1 MTISNTK
8 KLLGA
13 AGAAVLIAAL
23 AGCGSAPEESGGS
36 TTAPE
41 ESVDF
46 LACAVSD
53 EGSWNDKSFNEA
65 AFEGLKKAESELGV
79 SIQGFES
86 GSPDDFGPN
95 LQAAVDA
102 GCDVTFAVGFNF
114 SWEGSLERII
124 GENPDSHFAWVDGWP
139 LEDNLKPIMYST
151 EQSSYLA
158 GYLSAAYST
167 TGTVATYGGMEI
179 DSVTV
184 FMEGFRNGA
193 LQYKADSGED
203 ITVLP
208 FQFVGDFESTGVA
221 QSISEAFLADGADV
235 IFPVAGGLFSGTDAA
250 IKAAGS
256 DAVFLGVDK
265 DIAITQP
272 DMAPRVLT
280 SVEKR
285 MTQAVYDVI
294 AELVGGSAFD
304 PTPYIGT
311 LENDGTG
318 LSDFYEFDA
327 KVPAELKAKLAELT
341 EGIIDGSIDPLV
353 AP

>member
-1 MTISNTK
+1 MTISTTK

-13 AGAAVLIAAL
+13 TGAAVLIAAL
-23 AGCGSAPEESGGS
+23 AGCGSAPEEPGAS

-53 EGSWNDKSFNEA
+53 EGSWNDRSFNEA
-65 AFEGLKKAESELGV
+65 AYGGLVQAESELGV

-86 GSPDDFGPN
+86 SSPDDFGPN

-102 GCDVTFAVGFNF
+102 GCDITFAVGFNF

-124 GENPDSHFAWVDGWP
+124 GENPDSHFAWIDGWP

-158 GYLSAAYST
+158 GYLSAAFST

-193 LQYKADSGED
+193 LQYEADSGED

-221 QSISEAFLADGADV
+221 QSISEAFLAEGADV

-250 IKAAGS
+250 ISAAGS

-304 PTPYIGT
+304 ATPYIGT

-318 LSDFYEFDA
+318 LSDFYDFDA
-327 KVPAELKAKLAELT
+327 EVPDEIKAKLAELT
-341 EGIIDGSIDPLV
+341 EGIIDGSIDPLA